1 MGYIVIGICLIAIV
15 AIGARIFFKPKSK
28 ATVTPTVS
36 VSPKED
42 EELSLSAPQGES
54 AHDLVIQVEM
64 LPAEAISEEGSL
76 VEITDS
82 KVLARVNNLIPNLV
96 QAGNAVNNAVQ
107 AVEAQGEVLYRAIIP
122 AGAKL
127 TNSRGMEG
135 AVRGFYRGADG
146 IQGHANLVAVEA
158 QKGSAVV
165 ANTSAAAMGVASMV
179 VGQYY
184 MTQINAELGQ
194 ISDGISKISDFQDN
208 EYRSRV
214 FSLVSH
220 VKTIAEF
227 QVEIL
232 ENDELRLSKIA
243 QLDSLEEECTKLLGQ
258 ANLTLAGFAK
268 KTDLDFEAYEKEL
281 QEAQNWYIY
290 QNTLLEMLYKISDL
304 RFTLHLG
311 AVSREQCTALLPPY
325 TQQVEET
332 QTRLS
337 CGQPAHRPP
346 GVPRHRA
353 CGAQHR
359 ECASRHRAP
368 HRLHPGLS
376 GPPERGLTPQKTR
389 GLSGCILTGRVGL
402 SKNYLI
408 ACPGHANSMGV
419 RLQTSRI
426 LACKRFRSWKVSG
439 FLAGS
444 RSRAA
449 G

>member
-1 MGYIVIGICLIAIV
+1 MEYIVIGICLIAIV

-28 ATVTPTVS
+28 AIAIPTAPVS
-36 VSPKED
+36 SKAD
-42 EELSLSAPQGES
+42 KELSLSTPQDETTY
-54 AHDLVIQVEM
+54 DLVIQVEM
-64 LPAEAISEEGSL
+64 LPAEAISGEGSL

-82 KVLARVNNLIPNLV
+82 KVLARVNNLIPNLA
-96 QAGNAVNNAVQ
+96 QAGNAANNAVQ
-107 AVEAQGEVLYRAIIP
+107 AVDAKGEVLYRTIIP

-158 QKGSAVV
+158 QKGTAVV
-165 ANTSAAAMGVASMV
+165 ANTAAAAMGVASMV

-194 ISDGISKISDFQDN
+194 ISNGISKISDFQDN

-268 KTDLDFEAYEKEL
+268 KNNLDFATYEKEL

-290 QNTLLEMLYKISDL
+290 QSTLLEMLYKISDL

-311 AVSREQCTALLPPY
+311 AVSREQCTALLPTY
-325 TQQVEET
+325 TQQVEKT
-332 QTRLS
+332 QTRLTQWHQ
-337 CGQPAHRPP
+337 GTTK
-346 GVPRHRA
+346 
-353 CGAQHR
+353 
-359 ECASRHRAP
+359 
-368 HRLHPGLS
+368 RLSVDTAEIRRKRDGWDKAIHFIPGLIND
-376 GPPERGLTPQKTR
+376 EW
-389 GLSGCILTGRVGL
+389 
-402 SKNYLI
+402 N
-408 ACPGHANSMGV
+408 
-419 RLQTSRI
+419 
-426 LACKRFRSWKVSG
+426 FRSISGRTAGMIDSQVGGHNELHHDNSDLYVEDVQLISKDGKVYYLPSHKK
-439 FLAGS
+439 
-444 RSRAA
+444 
-449 G
+449 

>member
-1 MGYIVIGICLIAIV
+1 MEYIVIGICLIAIV

-28 ATVTPTVS
+28 DTVTPTVS

-42 EELSLSAPQGES
+42 EELSLSALQGES

-165 ANTSAAAMGVASMV
+165 ANTAAAAMGVASMV

-311 AVSREQCTALLPPY
+311 AVSREQCTALLPTY

-332 QTRLS
+332 QTRLFGLDATLVVRLFYFDKS
-337 CGQPAHRPP
+337 QRNTIDKWSDI
-346 GVPRHRA
+346 RA
-353 CGAQHR
+353 KFIR
-359 ECASRHRAP
+359 
-368 HRLHPGLS
+368 
-376 GPPERGLTPQKTR
+376 T
-389 GLSGCILTGRVGL
+389 ILTSHLCDHVIRVGRL
-402 SKNYLI
+402 SEIFIINQFQ
-408 ACPGHANSMGV
+408 AV
-419 RLQTSRI
+419 
-426 LACKRFRSWKVSG
+426 VSIDENG
-439 FLAGS
+439 IKLPAQIIVFQHCFQSIDNFLDICGS
-444 RSRAA
+444 
-449 G
+449 